1 VASLILNSALL
12 AQLLYNR
19 IRRIHSILAHD
30 LLTFV
35 AGRADRDKEK
45 AKKSNKRN
53 KKRKAE
59 TTRDKSKRKRSR
71 ETSHSS
77 ESSSRSRSKKKRDR
91 EDSTESDSSEKCS
104 EDRRKMLHSLTKEPQ
119 TAKQICQL

>member
-1 VASLILNSALL
+1 M
-12 AQLLYNR
+12 LYNR

-53 KKRKAE
+53 KKRRAE
-59 TTRDKSKRKRSR
+59 TTRDKSKRKRSHKQAIQAR
-71 ETSHSS
+71 ALAAAEARRRGIGRTAQKVTAQ
-77 ESSSRSRSKKKRDR
+77 R
-91 EDSTESDSSEKCS
+91 KCS
-104 EDRRKMLHSLTKEPQ
+104 EDRRKMLHSLTKETQ